1 MSTGSKTRRGKRVA
15 AETSPLY
22 LDYAATTP
30 LDPRVLEVMLPWMQR
45 DAGFGNPSSTTHVYG
60 QEAAAAVELA
70 RAQVAELVGG
80 DPAGLVFTSG
90 ATEADNL
97 AVLGAVRFAMARG
110 RGRHVISSRTEHSA
124 VLGACA
130 CLEREGADVTLL
142 KPDASGR
149 ISPEQVAGAL
159 RDDTVLVSLMHVNNE
174 TGIIH
179 DIPAVA
185 ALLRNRPTLLHVDAA
200 QSAGRCAI
208 QVADWG
214 VDLLSLSAHKLYGPK
229 GIGALWVRPRP
240 RLRLEPLMYGGG
252 QERGYR
258 PGTLPVHQIVGMGE
272 AFELAGQAYETEP
285 PRLKSLREML
295 REGLEAAGALRINGG
310 GEQAPHILSV
320 TFGCVHGEALALE
333 LEALA
338 LSTGSA
344 CSSADAAPSHVL
356 RAMGMADSLALST
369 FRFSLGRWT
378 SEQDVDHAL
387 AMVND
392 ALARLRDL
400 SPLWRRDQSGEALAR
415 MHGG

>member
-1 MSTGSKTRRGKRVA
+1 MA
-15 AETSPLY
+15 AETRPLY
-22 LDYAATTP
+22 LDYAASTP
-30 LDPRVLEVMLPWMQR
+30 VDPRVLDVVLPWMQR
-45 DAGFGNPSSTTHVYG
+45 DSGFGNPSSAGHVYG
-60 QEAAAAVELA
+60 REAAAAVETA
-70 RAQVAELVGG
+70 RKEVAALIGG

-97 AVLGAVRFAMARG
+97 AVLGAVRFAIARG

-124 VLGACA
+124 ILGACA
-130 CLEREGADVTLL
+130 CLEREGAEVTLL
-142 KPDASGR
+142 EPDGNGR
-149 ISPEQVAGAL
+149 VHPQQVADAL

-174 TGIIH
+174 TGVVH

-185 ALLRNRPTLLHVDAA
+185 ALLRDCPTLLHVDAA
-200 QSAGRCAI
+200 QSAGRCPI

-229 GIGALWVRPRP
+229 GIGALWIRPRP

-272 AFELAGQAYETEP
+272 AFALARREYGTEV
-285 PRLKSLREML
+285 PRLKTLREQL
-295 REGLEAAGALRINGG
+295 RKGLEVSGALRINGG

-333 LEALA
+333 LETLA

-344 CSSADAAPSHVL
+344 CSSADPSPSHVL
-356 RAMGMADSLALST
+356 RAMGVADSLALGT

-378 SEQDVDHAL
+378 TEQEIDYAL
-387 AMVND
+387 LSVRD
-392 ALARLRDL
+392 ALNRLRAL
-400 SPLWRRDQSGEALAR
+400 SPIRQSVMTDEDLAG